1 MVFSSLWS
9 IAFIGFIIIF
19 SIVIGLIL
27 GLNVSKK
34 YMVKLSIVSIIVML
48 ILVYSMNLYN
58 DQLNLAIGSYSYLL
72 LFVISSILILIGYLI
87 NKSKDV
93 NKVILLSYL
102 SFVLI
107 AFTCILSKNVL
118 NGWGDIQITLLATC
132 LFNSLVIAVF
142 FAIKKLKIL
151 SNSYEYLGKFY
162 FIFGIYFLVVS
173 LFIPN
178 LVALDVN
185 TMKPINIVSIESIIL
200 TIVLLA
206 VVVSL
211 GLLYNKKNTL
221 FK

>member
-9 IAFIGFIIIF
+9 IAFIGSIIIF

-34 YMVKLSIVSIIVML
+34 YMVKFSIVSIMVML
-48 ILVYSMNLYN
+48 ILIYLMNLYN
-58 DQLNLAIGSYSYLL
+58 DQLNLAIGSYNYLL
-72 LFVISSILILIGYLI
+72 LFVISSILIFIGYLI

-93 NKVILLSYL
+93 NKVISLSYL

-132 LFNSLVIAVF
+132 LFNSLVIAV

-185 TMKPINIVSIESIIL
+185 TMKPINIVSIKSIIL

>member
-9 IAFIGFIIIF
+9 IAFIGSIIIF

-34 YMVKLSIVSIIVML
+34 YMVKFSIVSIMVML
-48 ILVYSMNLYN
+48 ILIYLMNLYN
-58 DQLNLAIGSYSYLL
+58 DQLNLAIGSYNYLL
-72 LFVISSILILIGYLI
+72 LFVISSILIFIGYLI

-93 NKVILLSYL
+93 NKVISLSYL

-132 LFNSLVIAVF
+132 LFNSLVIAV